1 MNYSSPMCSVLRLT
15 FLVCLL
21 IAGKANGQYSGAMT
35 PFQGRFPTVEP
46 SYSESSDVTNTPS
59 AIAAYPNAYGNY
71 TNPGAA
77 NLSTVSYSTPN
88 PNTTAQQPSLS
99 SVDMWYQLAELNSQ
113 MNAQQQELQY
123 FRNELNLR
131 NKRTMVYKLFANYEH
146 VLVQPIQANNTGL
159 IVETANGF
167 SHVGFP
173 WTIGYSPRVEF
184 GLRGSQNIGFTTR
197 YWHLDQ
203 NTSFTAN
210 AANGLLPV
218 GRQGTV
224 GYLSED
230 GDITTGIAFIES
242 GTFFSR
248 VRADVIDFELQKELS
263 ENVNFF
269 AGLRYAKLVQ
279 LYRATTDQG
288 NASSTAEFRGYGPT
302 VALHLTH
309 RFATPRVF
317 VFGTVRQSL
326 LFGHRDFRVSDS
338 VNNIT
343 QTIGSL
349 DVRNF
354 EDGADALSHVSEI
367 QVGTRLTPL
376 EWLAVT
382 VAIEGQLFTN
392 VGGANPTAVFIG
404 RDNGLAG
411 DSPMDDSLG
420 FIGLN
425 VGTEIFW

>member
-1 MNYSSPMCSVLRLT
+1 MNLSSRSYSS
-15 FLVCLL
+15 L
-21 IAGKANGQYSGAMT
+21 IAALPAYLFLALASVASGQYSGPMT
-35 PFQGRFPTVEP
+35 PFQGEFPAA
-46 SYSESSDVTNTPS
+46 SSTLSGSTDVTSTPS
-59 AIAAYPNAYGNY
+59 VFTSYPTNY
-71 TNPGAA
+71 QTAGAA
-77 NLSTVSYSTPN
+77 NLGTVAYTTPN
-88 PNTTAQQPSLS
+88 LNTTSQQPNLS
-99 SVDMWYQLAELNSQ
+99 SVDMWYQLAELHSQ
-113 MNAQQQELQY
+113 VNTQQQELQY
-123 FRNELNLR
+123 LRNELNLR
-131 NKRTMVYKLFANYEH
+131 NRRAMAYKLFANYEH
-146 VLVQPIQANNTGL
+146 VLVQPIQSNNTGL
-159 IVETANGF
+159 IIETATGF

-184 GLRGSQNIGFTTR
+184 GLRGSQNIGFRTR

-203 NTSFTAN
+203 NTSFAAN

-230 GDITTGIAFIES
+230 GDITTGVAFIEN

-248 VRADVIDFELQKELS
+248 VRADVIDFELQKEIT

-269 AGLRYAKLVQ
+269 AGMRYAKLVQ
-279 LYRATTDQG
+279 IYRATTDQG
-288 NASSTAEFRGYGPT
+288 DASSSAEFRGYGPT
-302 VALHLTH
+302 VALHLSH
-309 RFATPRVF
+309 QFAAQRVF
-317 VFGTVRQSL
+317 IFGTVRQSL
-326 LFGHRDFRVSDS
+326 LFGHRDFRVSDN

-343 QTIGSL
+343 QTIGTL

-354 EDGADALSHVSEI
+354 EDGADAISHVSEI

-376 EWLAVT
+376 EWLALT
-382 VAIEGQLFTN
+382 VAVEGQLYTN
-392 VGGANPTAVFIG
+392 VGGANPSAVFVG

-411 DSPMDDSLG
+411 GNPMDNSLG